1 MLTTEHL
8 HIWGGATKSQL
19 TKIDKSIK
27 KSMHIMLLKEK
38 YDSVKP
44 FYEYHT

>member
-1 MLTTEHL
+1 MLTTEDL
-8 HIWGGATKSQL
+8 WGGVTKSQL
-19 TKIDKSIK
+19 TKINKSIK

-38 YDSVKP
+38 HDLVKP

>member
-8 HIWGGATKSQL
+8 YIWGRANKSQL
-19 TKIDKSIK
+19 TKINKSIK
-27 KSMHIMLLKEK
+27 NSIHIMLLKEK

-44 FYEYHT
+44 FYEYRT

>member
-8 HIWGGATKSQL
+8 YIWGGATKSQL

-27 KSMHIMLLKEK
+27 KSMHIMLLKERFSK
-38 YDSVKP
+38 
-44 FYEYHT
+44 TIL

>member
-1 MLTTEHL
+1 MLTSEHL
-8 HIWGGATKSQL
+8 YIWGGATNSQL
-19 TKIDKSIK
+19 IKIDKSIK

>member
-1 MLTTEHL
+1 MLNMEHL
-8 HIWGGATKSQL
+8 YIWGGATKSQL
-19 TKIDKSIK
+19 KKINKSIK
-27 KSMHIMLLKEK
+27 NSMHIMLLKEK